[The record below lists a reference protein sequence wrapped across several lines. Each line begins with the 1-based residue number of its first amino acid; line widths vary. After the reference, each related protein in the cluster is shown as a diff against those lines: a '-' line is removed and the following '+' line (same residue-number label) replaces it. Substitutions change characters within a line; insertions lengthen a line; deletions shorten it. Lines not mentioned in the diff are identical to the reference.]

1 MERQGWSA
9 VLKGRMKGKMEGQSR
24 INLMFKGREE
34 RQENGQEW
42 MAGRKA
48 EITVNVKLN
57 GRTDKKLE
65 MKGKTIMKRILIN

>member
-1 MERQGWSA
+1 
-9 VLKGRMKGKMEGQSR
+9 
-24 INLMFKGREE
+24 
-34 RQENGQEW
+34 